1 MALMAIFVFL
11 LVAALHV
18 LDSMLDLARKVSH
31 MELLL
36 SSFFPR

>member
-18 LDSMLDLARKVSH
+18 LDSMLDLARKVSD